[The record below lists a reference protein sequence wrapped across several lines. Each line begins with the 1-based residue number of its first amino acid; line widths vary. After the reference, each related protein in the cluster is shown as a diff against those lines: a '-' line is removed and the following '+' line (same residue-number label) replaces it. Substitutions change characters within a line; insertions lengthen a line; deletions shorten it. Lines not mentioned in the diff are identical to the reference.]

1 MQPLMGSALMPSW
14 LDTRGGGAKVKQPV
28 RNARS
33 LSSVATVVCAEVG
46 AGRWVS
52 GDILRQATPVQS
64 ARLIFTCHCVHLNYM
79 YWRSMRAWPTI
90 DTLPDCRAPTLAT
103 YCRLTGAAALERW
116 LLIASIRVEDVDVCG
131 CETISQEPQG
141 NARYGKGWWAWGECA
156 CERDQPQRGKGKD
169 EPRGDGG
176 GDELSAQSWGTC
188 D

>member
-1 MQPLMGSALMPSW
+1 MPSW

-33 LSSVATVVCAEVG
+33 LSSGLMLITEVYEDLEYGLGKGREGGGGLQEMRGTAITVATVVCAEVG

-90 DTLPDCRAPTLAT
+90 DTLPVMRTCSFIVRESAR
-103 YCRLTGAAALERW
+103 CSEE
-116 LLIASIRVEDVDVCG
+116 ASIRITTLHHRIVV
-131 CETISQEPQG
+131 
-141 NARYGKGWWAWGECA
+141 
-156 CERDQPQRGKGKD
+156 
-169 EPRGDGG
+169 PRH
-176 GDELSAQSWGTC
+176 SRHIAV
-188 D
+188 